1 MLNFKRIIFPA
12 VLIAFSFVY
21 LPAEEV
27 AEADNVK
34 VPINLNSKIKPI
46 NPSVKKLGTNLRLG
60 RPAAAEQK
68 GEEENKEE
76 NKDGK
81 KDENKPAESAAQ
93 PKNSGSGGD
102 VRTVTPPQPKTILD
116 KNQPKTP
123 EDNKLLDAV
132 KVEINEPKAAN
143 MNLKIRLDFKDEE
156 LMNVV
161 KLFSDLLQKNFIIPE
176 NLGKAKINLLSP
188 QKVTVAEAYKT
199 FLTLL
204 AVNDFSVSE
213 DGSYTIITK
222 EKNIPEMKIPFYK
235 GTDVPDLFKMVAT
248 IMKFEYVTAADI
260 DKVLKLFRD
269 KGATSVVFDDKTLI
283 VVDYAANIRKIMT
296 LVKELDQPSESD
308 KAELYFIKLNHVLA
322 ADARKIIEDIFKDF
336 SKKGNK
342 KGKNNDSTPSLGG
355 VGKQSDSNNS
365 NNSNNRFP
373 PRPPFPPSWGSQE
386 DSEGLSETYI
396 HIVAD
401 ERSQQIIV
409 LCNKATYNLIL
420 QVVQNIDREVE
431 GEGEIHVVKL
441 QNAKAEDML
450 KTLNSLSK
458 NKKASGSSKSSN
470 KGTDVFEG
478 DVQISSNESTNSLVV
493 VSSLQDF
500 RNLKKV
506 VEKLDVKRKQVF
518 VEAAILEVSIDN
530 NLEYGN
536 AYSAMGYEVTVAGE
550 KVPLF
555 FGKALS
561 SPTPGLVAGMVG
573 ASVDGTSGM
582 PGLSLVDGVPSIGL
596 ILNAAQND
604 STVNVVS
611 TPHLLTTDNEEA
623 EITVGETVPFPSGN
637 ILTSTTGSTITYTRE
652 DVALKLKIKP
662 QINESG
668 YMTLEINQEMTE
680 LGAQTD
686 YGYKTTKR
694 QAKTKINAEN
704 EQTIVIGGLMKD
716 TVTEGENKIPIL
728 GDIPVIGN
736 LFKYKKVN
744 KAKVNLLLILT
755 PHVVDSKEDFERI
768 LRKKMEERDE
778 FARKYYGG
786 DTSFEETVYLDKRRG
801 ALLSV
806 VNAVNNQ
813 HAAEREE
820 LKRIEAANKKENS
833 IMVTP
838 DGEEKVIENPGETS
852 KKGKSKDAEDELVP
866 DIDEED

>member
-1 MLNFKRIIFPA
+1 MLNLKKMIFLTA
-12 VLIAFSFVY
+12 LIAFSFVY

-34 VPINLNSKIKPI
+34 VPINLNSKFKTV
-46 NPSVKKLGTNLRLG
+46 NPGVKRFNNNLRLG
-60 RPAAAEQK
+60 KPVPADQK
-68 GEEENKEE
+68 AEEENNGEKKDE
-76 NKDGK
+76 NKE
-81 KDENKPAESAAQ
+81 DENKPAESAPQ
-93 PKNSGSGGD
+93 PKNSGNGGE
-102 VRTVTPPQPKTILD
+102 VRTVTPPQPKTILN
-116 KNQPKTP
+116 KEQPKTP

-188 QKVTVAEAYKT
+188 QKVTVKEAYKT

-248 IMKFEYVTAADI
+248 IMKFEYVTATDI

-336 SKKGNK
+336 SKKGTK
-342 KGKNNDSTPSLGG
+342 KGKNNDNTPSLGG
-355 VGKQSDSNNS
+355 VGKQSEGNNS
-365 NNSNNRFP
+365 NNNRFP
-373 PRPPFPPSWGSQE
+373 PRPPFPPSWGQ
-386 DSEGLSETYI
+386 DDGEGLSETYI

-409 LCNKATYNLIL
+409 LCNKTTYNLIL

-458 NKKASGSSKSSN
+458 NKKASGSSKNTN

-478 DVQISSNESTNSLVV
+478 DVQISANESTNSLVV

-536 AYSAMGYEVTVAGE
+536 AYAAMGYEVTIAGE

-573 ASVDGTSGM
+573 ASVDGTAGM
-582 PGLSLVDGVPSIGL
+582 PGLSLVDGIPSIGL

-813 HAAEREE
+813 HASEKEE

-838 DGEEKVIENPGETS
+838 DGEEKIIENPEEPS

>member
-1 MLNFKRIIFPA
+1 MLLKSKKIIFLTA
-12 VLIAFSFVY
+12 LIAFSFVY

-34 VPINLNSKIKPI
+34 VPINLNSKLKTV
-46 NPSVKKLGTNLRLG
+46 NPNNMKKLNNIKLG
-60 RPAAAEQK
+60 RPVAAEKKEGDEEQK
-68 GEEENKEE
+68 
-76 NKDGK
+76 DDK
-81 KDENKPAESAAQ
+81 KDENSPAINAAQ
-93 PKNSGSGGD
+93 PPRNNND
-102 VRTVTPPQPKTILD
+102 VRTVTPPQPKNILNKELP
-116 KNQPKTP
+116 KNP
-123 EDNKLLDAV
+123 EENKLLDAV

-176 NLGKAKINLLSP
+176 NLGKAKVNLLSP

-235 GTDVPDLFKMVAT
+235 GTEVPDLFKMVAT
-248 IMKFEYVTAADI
+248 IMKFEYVTAGDI

-336 SKKGNK
+336 AKKGNK

-355 VGKQSDSNNS
+355 VGKQNDGNN
-365 NNSNNRFP
+365 NNNRFP
-373 PRPPFPPSWGSQE
+373 PRPPFPNPWGNPD

-458 NKKASGSSKSSN
+458 NKKSSGSSKSGT

-478 DVQISSNESTNSLVV
+478 DVQISANESTNSLVV

-536 AYSAMGYEVTVAGE
+536 AYSAMGYQVTVAGE

-573 ASVDGTSGM
+573 ASVDGTAGL
-582 PGLSLVDGVPSIGL
+582 PGLSLVDGIPSIGL

-716 TVTEGENKIPIL
+716 TVTEGENKIPFL

-768 LRKKMEERDE
+768 LRKKMEEREE

-786 DTSFEETVYLDKRRG
+786 DASFEETLYLDKRRG

-806 VNAVNNQ
+806 VNAVTNQ
-813 HAAEREE
+813 QTFEKEE

-838 DGEEKVIENPGETS
+838 DGEEKLIENSDTPS
-852 KKGKSKDAEDELVP
+852 KNGKSKDAEDELVP

>member
-1 MLNFKRIIFPA
+1 MVLNWKKIIA
-12 VLIAFSFVY
+12 IAAFNLFLSAF
-21 LPAEEV
+21 LSAEDENNTEPV
-27 AEADNVK
+27 DVK
-34 VPINLNSKIKPI
+34 VPINMGKFNSIKRPE
-46 NPSVKKLGTNLRLG
+46 KLKPKFKNIGQPRNTESENSS
-60 RPAAAEQK
+60 EN
-68 GEEENKEE
+68 EENQQE
-76 NKDGK
+76 NNQTPQND
-81 KDENKPAESAAQ
+81 PAPQNNPDPQNVAVPQNAPAQ
-93 PKNSGSGGD
+93 QNGSE
-102 VRTVTPPQPKTILD
+102 VRTVTPPKPKTILD
-116 KNQPKTP
+116 KEQKL
-123 EDNKLLDAV
+123 EDNKLLDSV
-132 KVEINEPKAAN
+132 KVEIVEPKAVN
-143 MNLKIRLDFKDEE
+143 MDLKIRLDFKDEE
-156 LMNVV
+156 LMNIV
-161 KLFSDLLQKNFIIPE
+161 KLFSDLLQKNFILPE
-176 NLGKAKINLLSP
+176 NLTKAKVNLLSP
-188 QKVTVAEAYKT
+188 KKVTVREAYKT

-204 AVNDFSVSE
+204 AVNDYSVSE

-235 GTDVPDLFKMVAT
+235 DGAQVPDLFSMVAT
-248 IMKFEYVTAADI
+248 ILKFEYVTAVDI

-269 KGATSVVFDDKTLI
+269 KGGTSIVFDDKTLI
-283 VVDYAANIRKIMT
+283 VVDYAANIRKVMSLI
-296 LVKELDQPSESD
+296 KELDQPSESD
-308 KAELYFIKLNHVLA
+308 KAELYFIKLEHVLA

-342 KGKNNDSTPSLGG
+342 KGKNNDNTPSLGG
-355 VGKQSDSNNS
+355 VGKQSGQNN
-365 NNSNNRFP
+365 NFP
-373 PRPPFPPSWGSQE
+373 PRPPFPPAWGGNSE
-386 DSEGLSETYI
+386 ESEGLSETYI

-458 NKKASGSSKSSN
+458 NKKASGSSKSGN

-478 DVQISSNESTNSLVV
+478 DVQISSNESTNSLVI
-493 VSSLQDF
+493 VSSLQDY

-506 VEKLDVKRKQVF
+506 IEKLDVKRKQVF

-536 AYSAMGYEVTVAGE
+536 AYTAAGFEVNIAGE
-550 KVPLF
+550 KMPLF
-555 FGKALS
+555 FGKALA

-573 ASVDGTSGM
+573 ASIDGTAGISGI
-582 PGLSLVDGVPSIGL
+582 SLVDGVPSLGL

-694 QAKTKINAEN
+694 QAKTIINAEN

-716 TVTEGENKIPIL
+716 TVTEGENKVPFL
-728 GDIPVIGN
+728 GDIPVLGA

-744 KAKVNLLLILT
+744 KTKVNLLLILT

-768 LRKKMEERDE
+768 LKKKMDERDE

-786 DTSFEETVYLDKRRG
+786 DVKFEEAVYLDKKRG
-801 ALLSV
+801 ALLSIV
-806 VNAVNNQ
+806 SEVQKQNTF
-813 HAAEREE
+813 EREE
-820 LKRIEAANKKENS
+820 AQRIR
-833 IMVTP
+833 
-838 DGEEKVIENPGETS
+838 
-852 KKGKSKDAEDELVP
+852 
-866 DIDEED
+866 

>member
-1 MLNFKRIIFPA
+1 MLNLKKIIFLA
-12 VLIAFSFVY
+12 ALIAFSFANIY
-21 LPAEEV
+21 AEEEQ
-27 AEADNVK
+27 EAGNVK
-34 VPINLNSKIKPI
+34 VPINFNNKLSPKVKSVNPNLKKI
-46 NPSVKKLGTNLRLG
+46 NN
-60 RPAAAEQK
+60 QK
-68 GEEENKEE
+68 FKNADDE
-76 NKDGK
+76 NKDDESGDK
-81 KDENKPAESAAQ
+81 KDEEAKPAENAAQ
-93 PKNSGSGGD
+93 PKKNNNNE
-102 VRTVTPPQPKTILD
+102 VRTVTPPQPKSILD
-116 KNQPKTP
+116 KDQTKTP

-235 GTDVPDLFKMVAT
+235 GANVPDLFKMVAT
-248 IMKFEYVTAADI
+248 VMKFEYVTATDI
-260 DKVLKLFRD
+260 DKVLKIFRD

-342 KGKNNDSTPSLGG
+342 KGKNNDSTPALGG
-355 VGKQSDSNNS
+355 VGKQAEGSGGKM
-365 NNSNNRFP
+365 P
-373 PRPPFPPSWGSQE
+373 PRPPFPPAWGQ
-386 DSEGLSETYI
+386 DDGEGLSETYI

-458 NKKASGSSKSSN
+458 NKKASGSSKTGN

-478 DVQISSNESTNSLVV
+478 DVQISANESTNSLVV

-530 NLEYGN
+530 GLEYGN
-536 AYSAMGYEVTVAGE
+536 AYSAMGYQVTVAGE

-573 ASVDGTSGM
+573 ASVDGTAGL
-582 PGLSLVDGVPSIGL
+582 PGLSLVDGIPSIGL

-786 DTSFEETVYLDKRRG
+786 DTTFEETVYLDKRRG
-801 ALLSV
+801 PLLAV
-806 VNAVNNQ
+806 VNTVGHQQAF
-813 HAAEREE
+813 EKEE
-820 LKRIEAANKKENS
+820 MKRIEAASKKENS

-838 DGEEKVIENPGETS
+838 EGEEKVIENNDKEETV
-852 KKGKSKDAEDELVP
+852 KPKKDAEDELVP
-866 DIDEED
+866 ELEED

>member
-1 MLNFKRIIFPA
+1 MLNLKKIIFLTA
-12 VLIAFSFVY
+12 LIAFSFVY
-21 LPAEEV
+21 LPAEEA
-27 AEADNVK
+27 AEADSVK

-46 NPSVKKLGTNLRLG
+46 NPTAKKLNNFKLG
-60 RPAAAEQK
+60 RPVVAEK
-68 GEEENKEE
+68 NAEDE
-76 NKDGK
+76 NKDENEEK
-81 KDENKPAESAAQ
+81 TKENKPADNAVQ
-93 PKNSGSGGD
+93 PKNNNNNNE

-116 KNQPKTP
+116 KEQPKTP

-235 GTDVPDLFKMVAT
+235 GTEVPDLFKMVAT
-248 IMKFEYVTAADI
+248 IMKFEYVTATDI

-336 SKKGNK
+336 SKKGTK
-342 KGKNNDSTPSLGG
+342 KGKNNDNTPSLGG
-355 VGKQSDSNNS
+355 VGKQADGNN
-365 NNSNNRFP
+365 NNNRFP
-373 PRPPFPPSWGSQE
+373 PRPPFPPAWGNAD

-409 LCNKATYNLIL
+409 LCNKTTYNLIL

-458 NKKASGSSKSSN
+458 NKKASGSSKNTN

-478 DVQISSNESTNSLVV
+478 DVQISANESTNSLVV

-536 AYSAMGYEVTVAGE
+536 AYAAMGYEVSIAGE

-573 ASVDGTSGM
+573 ASVDGTAGM

-786 DTSFEETVYLDKRRG
+786 DTTFEETVYLDKRRG
-801 ALLSV
+801 ALLSM
-806 VNAVNNQ
+806 VNAVSNQ
-813 HAAEREE
+813 QAFEKEE

-838 DGEEKVIENPGETS
+838 DGEEKLIENPEKSS